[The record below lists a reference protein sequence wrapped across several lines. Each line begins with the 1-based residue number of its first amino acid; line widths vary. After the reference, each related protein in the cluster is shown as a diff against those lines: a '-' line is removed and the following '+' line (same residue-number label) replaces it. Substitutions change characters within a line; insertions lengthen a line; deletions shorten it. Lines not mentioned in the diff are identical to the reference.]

1 MSTLLIEL
9 PSSFELHGRCVG
21 RVLNGTPAEEKGIR
35 ARDRIVSVDDTE
47 YRYLNRRVAAK
58 KLSEVLKANG
68 GATIVI
74 ERSVKSTSTYTKD
87 QGSSSYPTVHNL
99 NKGPD
104 KDTQS
109 YLSRHGFGDNVS
121 ELSAMGK
128 TDPF

>member
-35 ARDRIVSVDDTE
+35 ARDRIVSVDDAE